1 FTDKQI
7 ELVQN
12 FAAQAVIAI
21 ENARLLSELRDSLER
36 QTATADVLKI
46 ISRSA
51 FDLKTVLDTLVE
63 AAARLCEADQGTIA
77 RDRDGVFQRV
87 ATYGFSNEFAEYVST
102 IPVSPERG
110 TATGR
115 ALLDGKVVHIPDVQA
130 DPEYT
135 FVEAQKL
142 GGFRTIL
149 GLPMLRGGVRFG
161 VVALT

>member
-1 FTDKQI
+1 VGS
-7 ELVQN
+7 E
-12 FAAQAVIAI
+12 
-21 ENARLLSELRDSLER
+21 ARDRPKLTAKGER
-36 QTATADVLKI
+36 TRARI
-46 ISRSA
+46 
-51 FDLKTVLDTLVE
+51 VE

-87 ATYGFSNEFAEYVST
+87 ATYGFSDEFAEYVRT
-102 IPVSPERG
+102 IPVIPERG

-149 GLPMLRGGVRFG
+149 GLPMSGKGPG
-161 VVALT
+161 